1 MTAKLVWRFEIEM
14 QSLTLFSCHNF
25 GPNKQIFPF
34 NLISAI
40 SVKHLIELWYDK
52 SQFIPF
58 FLCQLSK
65 SFLTICLSNI
75 GVHHL
80 HHIVWMT
87 PIYPSHSSTPIPSL
101 SLSLPLTHC
110 TRTASLTLPGWFCSA
125 LSIFL
130 PINQGCQ
137 ALMQRTDER
146 ERELVLLWVSKRE
159 CV

>member
-1 MTAKLVWRFEIEM
+1 MIINCVLLCSAATTSAQTNKYSLSIWFL
-14 QSLTLFSCHNF
+14 QSLWSILLSYDTTRVNLFH
-25 GPNKQIFPF
+25 
-34 NLISAI
+34 
-40 SVKHLIELWYDK
+40 
-52 SQFIPF
+52 F

-65 SFLTICLSNI
+65 SFLTLCLSNI

-87 PIYPSHSSTPIPSL
+87 PIYPSHSSTPIP